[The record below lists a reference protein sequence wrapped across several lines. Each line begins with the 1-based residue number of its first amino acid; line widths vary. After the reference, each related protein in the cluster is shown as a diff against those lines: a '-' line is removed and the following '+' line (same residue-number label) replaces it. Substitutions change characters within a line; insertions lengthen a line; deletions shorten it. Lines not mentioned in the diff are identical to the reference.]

1 MIKSIKTEVMIG
13 EVEKELSFDYSLEDD
28 MVYIYL
34 GDKYLCTMD
43 YSNNFK
49 NVVETILKKW

>member
-1 MIKSIKTEVMIG
+1 MIG